1 MSSIAEHCL
10 PSLLRTLFDWYR
22 RQSGTEDES
31 YEYRP
36 RSCTKSKGW
45 DAHIDLHISRCKKK
59 KKKMP
64 FLTGVVCFFS
74 RCLCVCSDEQHRD
87 KDYLLERRD
96 LAIDFIF
103 CLVSVEVLK
112 QVSLTYWAVYLLTV
126 EKNIIKVAR
135 WALSRLWTLCIKGTH
150 LLLLAVINHG
160 CHVCLPDPSSSC
172 ARCSSTWSS
181 KPGI

>member
-1 MSSIAEHCL
+1 MIAFQLISSMSSIAEHCL

-45 DAHIDLHISRCKKK
+45 DAHLHLYTLIFLLLS
-59 KKKMP
+59 
-64 FLTGVVCFFS
+64 FLTWSFLKTSVLHLFS
-74 RCLCVCSDEQHRD
+74 LPLCRDEQHRD

-112 QVSLTYWAVYLLTV
+112 QVSYLRLCFQMLIKSAYRKNMVFGWLGSHDYWMLTY
-126 EKNIIKVAR
+126 KRGN
-135 WALSRLWTLCIKGTH
+135 AL
-150 LLLLAVINHG
+150 NH
-160 CHVCLPDPSSSC
+160 VN
-172 ARCSSTWSS
+172 
-181 KPGI
+181 

>member
-36 RSCTKSKGW
+36 RSSTKSKGW
-45 DAHIDLHISRCKKK
+45 DAHLLLFTSWGFFVVSFE
-59 KKKMP
+59 MNYSLSLFS
-64 FLTGVVCFFS
+64 FL
-74 RCLCVCSDEQHRD
+74 LCRDEQHRD

-112 QVSLTYWAVYLLTV
+112 QVSYLTLRFHMLFYSDYKKFLPVGLLGSCDYWIFTYWRGHAEHLFDLLLT
-126 EKNIIKVAR
+126 
-135 WALSRLWTLCIKGTH
+135 LSY
-150 LLLLAVINHG
+150 
-160 CHVCLPDPSSSC
+160 PS
-172 ARCSSTWSS
+172 T
-181 KPGI
+181 